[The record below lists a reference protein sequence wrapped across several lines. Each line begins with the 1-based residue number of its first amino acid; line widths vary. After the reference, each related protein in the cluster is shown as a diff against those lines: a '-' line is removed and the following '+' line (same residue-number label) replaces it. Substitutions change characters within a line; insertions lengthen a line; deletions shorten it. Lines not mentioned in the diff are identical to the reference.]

1 MARASSNLADTY
13 KEKQMS
19 TRVMREQTA
28 KSSPQ
33 FKARLAGGLFLVT
46 ILLGVF
52 AQGFVSN
59 RLIVFADA
67 PTTATN
73 ILAHRDLF
81 QLAFTAYLIEM
92 VCQIAAVAL
101 FYVLLRPVSKSVA
114 LSAAFLELTGC
125 VVKTFARVFFIVPL
139 FVLGVTNS
147 SAPGGMSVLSGFTTQ
162 QLQGLALLLL
172 KVNDQG
178 AAMALAFFGFSTIL
192 NGSLIFRSTFL
203 PRFLGI
209 LGMISGLG
217 WLTFLY
223 PPLGHRAFLFA
234 ALIGLLS
241 SAVTIFWLLVF
252 GVNEQRWK
260 EQASAAASI

>member
-1 MARASSNLADTY
+1 MTGRIAEASPRFLARMAGVFYLLTI
-13 KEKQMS
+13 
-19 TRVMREQTA
+19 
-28 KSSPQ
+28 
-33 FKARLAGGLFLVT
+33 LAG
-46 ILLGVF
+46 IF
-52 AQGFVSN
+52 AQGFVSE
-59 RLIVFADA
+59 RLLVFGDA
-67 PTTATN
+67 AATATN
-73 ILAHRDLF
+73 ILTHRGLF
-81 QLAFTAYLIEM
+81 QLGFTIYLIEM
-92 VCQIAAVAL
+92 ACQIVTVAL

-125 VVKTFARVFFIVPL
+125 IIKTFARVFFIVPL
-139 FVLGVTNS
+139 FVLGG
-147 SAPGGMSVLSGFTTQ
+147 APALSGFSMQ

-192 NGSLIFRSTFL
+192 QGYLIFRSTFL
-203 PRFLGI
+203 PRFLGV

-260 EQASAAASI
+260 EKAKAAASIST